1 MGFSLLKAGRNTSRQ
16 KGGDMPKG
24 LAEKLAQAQGR
35 GETLAEAMARV
46 KEAAPLK
53 DYCESHLEKR
63 GRDSYVCPF
72 CGSGNGPNR
81 SAAFTVTGQRF
92 KCFSASCGRSGDV
105 FDLAGVLGN
114 TEDKAE
120 QLEAV
125 ARWAGVDGW
134 DRAAGVRDR
143 GAGYGWD
150 DTVTV
155 QDEPPTPAQA
165 PEPTRT
171 AQSAEP
177 PANGRAKAA
186 DSHAEGRA
194 RHAAYVEEMRAN
206 IGMAEAVEYLASR
219 GIDLE
224 TAQAWGL
231 GYDPAPTHGWQD
243 VNGAWHS
250 SGRIVIPWAGAPWYH
265 IDRACDDRAKNLK
278 YDKPSSE
285 EVGAQPLWNPAALEA
300 PAFFVCEGAL
310 DALAIQAC
318 GYEAVA
324 LGNAGGAS
332 LVAAMNGTAQ
342 AGTALLMLDFD
353 QPKPDGRRAGQEG
366 QEKLSAD
373 MEAAGIDHISLDTE
387 ALGAKDAAEL
397 FAADRQ
403 RLKATLDAWHAQ
415 GMAERERRKEERYA
429 AALKRLHVVDAATI
443 ADNIC
448 TMANPVIPIPTGF
461 AKLDNALGDGLQP
474 KNVYVLGGTPS
485 MGKTTAALQISDQIA
500 ASGRAHCLFVSV
512 EQRAPELIAK
522 SLSRVLAT
530 RPDAEG
536 RTHYATAQDLTV
548 YARRMAWNEDVSNLF
563 ALAEAQAYYRDVIA
577 PRSHFMEGQQQPTVK
592 DVRTIAETIAD
603 RNGEPPLITI
613 DYLQLLSPPK
623 GLERADE
630 KSVLKANMV
639 ALRQMAGTLNTPVIV
654 LAALSRDGGLKAMEI
669 DSFRDSSN
677 IEFSADVLLGLQLR
691 NFRKRLDSVDEKKR
705 RYLAATWIAEEKQ
718 KRTRSLEFVILK
730 NRGGDLYD
738 GEDGGI
744 PVWFDAPLNAFSE
757 VGWAL

>member
-1 MGFSLLKAGRNTSRQ
+1 
-16 KGGDMPKG
+16 MPKD
-24 LAEKLAQAQGR
+24 LAEKLARAQECGGGR

-46 KEAAPLK
+46 KEAASLK
-53 DYCESHLEKR
+53 DYCEANLEKR
-63 GRDSYVCPF
+63 GRGNYVCPF

-92 KCFSASCGRSGDV
+92 KCFSASCGRGGDI
-105 FDLAGVLGN
+105 FDLAGALGN

-125 ARWAGVDGW
+125 ARWAGVEGW
-134 DRAAGVRDR
+134 SKAAGALDRGGNVTATTRAEPTAPVQAPAPTQAATHAAPAKGDKPRAADNHV
-143 GAGYGWD
+143 
-150 DTVTV
+150 
-155 QDEPPTPAQA
+155 
-165 PEPTRT
+165 
-171 AQSAEP
+171 
-177 PANGRAKAA
+177 
-186 DSHAEGRA
+186 EGRE
-194 RHAAYVEEMRAN
+194 RHRAYVEAMRAN

-231 GYDPAPTHGWQD
+231 GYDPSPAHGWQD
-243 VNGAWHS
+243 AAGEWHK

-278 YDKPSSE
+278 YDKPRNE

-310 DALAIQAC
+310 DALAVQAC

-324 LGNAGGAS
+324 LGNAGGAA
-332 LVAAMNGTAQ
+332 LVAAMNGAAQ
-342 AGTALLMLDFD
+342 AGTALLMLDYD
-353 QPKPDGRRAGQEG
+353 QPRPDGKRPGQEG
-366 QEKLSAD
+366 QEKLGAD
-373 MEAAGIDHISLDTE
+373 MEAAGIDYVSLDTE

-397 FAADRQ
+397 FAADRD
-403 RLKATLDAWHAQ
+403 RLKATLGAWHAQ
-415 GMAERERRKEERYA
+415 GMAERERRKEEKYA
-429 AALKRLHVVDAATI
+429 AALKRLHVVDAAII

-448 TMANPVIPIPTGF
+448 LLSDPVIPIPTGF
-461 AKLDNALGDGLQP
+461 AKLDKALGDGLQP

-485 MGKTTAALQISDQIA
+485 MGKTTETLQISDQIA

-512 EQRAPELIAK
+512 EQRAPELVAK
-522 SLSRVLAT
+522 SLSRILAT

-536 RTHYATAQDLTV
+536 RVHYATAQDLTV
-548 YARRMAWNEDVSNLF
+548 YARRMAWNEDIAHQL
-563 ALAEAQAYYRDVIA
+563 ALAEAQAYYRDAIA
-577 PRSHFMEGQQQPTVK
+577 PRAHFMEGQQQPTVK
-592 DVRTIAETIAD
+592 DVRTIAETMAD
-603 RNGEPPLITI
+603 RYGAPPCVFI
-613 DYLQLLSPPK
+613 DYLQLLAPVE
-623 GLERADE
+623 GHDREDE
-630 KSVLKANMV
+630 KNVLKRNMV
-639 ALRQMAGTLNTPVIV
+639 ALRQLAGDLNTPVVV

-691 NFRKRLDSVDEKKR
+691 NFRKRLDAVDEKKR
-705 RYLAATWIAEEKQ
+705 RYLAATWVAEEKQ
-718 KRTRSLEFVILK
+718 KRTRELEIVILK

-744 PVWFDAPLNAFSE
+744 PTWFDAPLNAFSE
-757 VGWAL
+757 AGWKA